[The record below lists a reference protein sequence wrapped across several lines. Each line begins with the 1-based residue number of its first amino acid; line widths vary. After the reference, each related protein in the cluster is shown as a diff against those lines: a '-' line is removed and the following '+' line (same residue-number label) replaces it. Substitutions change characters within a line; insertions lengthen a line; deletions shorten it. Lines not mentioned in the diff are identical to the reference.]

1 MKFIKNML
9 IGFLN
14 ILLINLIFVF
24 VISLNL
30 KSIITDGIIKET
42 IKQQITTNEYQ
53 EEANKIVTDNE
64 QINKIL
70 ESKEVQDLIDKYL
83 DVTINGVLDEKDIS
97 NIEIEK
103 DMLDFL
109 KENKEVLEKEVGIE
123 ITDEM
128 ISKTEEQLE
137 SRDLSKVFEQTI
149 NNTKNNLPEEAK
161 VVLKGYNFLISLK
174 FRIIILIAMIIDLL
188 LIALI
193 QKSFYSW
200 LKSLGVSAIISGSS
214 LLIMSLSVN
223 VIVTKI
229 SSLTDFNVN
238 SLITSGIV
246 LIVSGIVITVIKKII
261 DKQITKNN
269 QVIEKEDVNE
279 ISTVSE

>member
-193 QKSFYSW
+193 
-200 LKSLGVSAIISGSS
+200 L
-214 LLIMSLSVN
+214 
-223 VIVTKI
+223 
-229 SSLTDFNVN
+229 
-238 SLITSGIV
+238 
-246 LIVSGIVITVIKKII
+246 
-261 DKQITKNN
+261 
-269 QVIEKEDVNE
+269 
-279 ISTVSE
+279 